1 MNTQIVLIVAGI
13 VAAYSIWLW
22 QIFDKNT
29 KSKPSPSSLLLWS
42 IIDIIMWVNTVRAK
56 NDDTL
61 ILSYAIATVLLTI
74 VVFLKGEFKWDKR
87 KDTFVA
93 FVAAICLVVSY
104 LTSPLI
110 GVISGAL
117 SISIAGIPNMIGL
130 RKAKINGLSLL
141 NILFFIS
148 GPTVT
153 LLFLESYEIKDLVY
167 PVIAITYWI
176 ISLLLYLF
184 CKKE

>member
-1 MNTQIVLIVAGI
+1 MNTQVGLIVASITG
-13 VAAYSIWLW
+13 AYLIWLW

-42 IIDIIMWVNTVRAK
+42 IIDIIMLVNTVRAK
-56 NDDTL
+56 NDYTL
-61 ILSYAIATVLLTI
+61 ILSYAVATVLLTLI
-74 VVFLKGEFKWDKR
+74 VFLKGEFNWDKR

-93 FVAAICLVVSY
+93 FVAAICLIVSY

-117 SISIAGIPNMIGL
+117 SISIAGIPNAIGL

-141 NILFFIS
+141 NIIFFIS
-148 GPTVT
+148 GPVVT
-153 LLFLESYEIKDLVY
+153 LLFLKSYELKEVVY

-176 ISLLLYLF
+176 ISLLIYLF
-184 CKKE
+184 SKKE